1 MVVLAT
7 YLVAKT
13 SLVPKPKDINMPSAK
28 RLTFENLVKAHN
40 QLTNAS
46 FAIQDVDKRI
56 VRQIEA
62 LKTRIESIMR
72 KVQP

>member
-1 MVVLAT
+1 
-7 YLVAKT
+7 
-13 SLVPKPKDINMPSAK
+13 MPSAK